1 MSGDS
6 SLLVEKLWRLKR
18 RIDKGACPGVEFVH
32 LNTLLREPNYR
43 ADVLRRVES
52 AGTPEL
58 KALAREIRE
67 VDSGEPL
74 MAREVTSRLASS
86 APQEPKRG
94 SWLWRN
100 RVILLPVM
108 AVCALAAGFTAFEN
122 RAVRVDADITADTTW
137 SSGSRYILEK
147 TIYVENASLTIEPG
161 VVVEGE
167 SGSALVVTADAKLFV
182 RGRADSR
189 WCSPVPSQKAPEP
202 VATGVGWYCWAGR
215 RSMSPMRRSR
225 GCPRGK
231 PGAVLAV
238 RMSTIPAA

>member
-74 MAREVTSRLASS
+74 MAREVTSRLILQVLVRLMSNKHRVHSCLVLDDSS
-86 APQEPKRG
+86 SIE
-94 SWLWRN
+94 
-100 RVILLPVM
+100 ILNPS
-108 AVCALAAGFTAFEN
+108 N
-122 RAVRVDADITADTTW
+122 QDT
-137 SSGSRYILEK
+137 
-147 TIYVENASLTIEPG
+147 
-161 VVVEGE
+161 
-167 SGSALVVTADAKLFV
+167 
-182 RGRADSR
+182 
-189 WCSPVPSQKAPEP
+189 
-202 VATGVGWYCWAGR
+202 
-215 RSMSPMRRSR
+215 
-225 GCPRGK
+225 
-231 PGAVLAV
+231 
-238 RMSTIPAA
+238 PAARRRAG